1 MVGDLLHHTVEA
13 YSDNLWVYTK
23 EDSFELHMQHCSAL
37 LERLEACKMS
47 LKPPKCFIG
56 MKTLNIVGYI
66 ISQEGMRVNPTRLQ
80 LIQDFQMPTSKTAV
94 RRLLG
99 LANQF
104 GIHVNKYAHIVAP
117 LAALTKKIWPAT
129 WSSTQVPE
137 GAWVAFKRLKEV
149 LQSPPIL
156 GIPNST
162 DKYTLQTDAS
172 DVAIAG
178 CLTQMQQQQV
188 KLIACIRRVLQPA
201 ERK

>member
-1 MVGDLLHHTVEA
+1 
-13 YSDNLWVYTK
+13 
-23 EDSFELHMQHCSAL
+23 
-37 LERLEACKMS
+37 
-47 LKPPKCFIG
+47 
-56 MKTLNIVGYI
+56 
-66 ISQEGMRVNPTRLQ
+66 
-80 LIQDFQMPTSKTAV
+80 MPTSKTAV

-117 LAALTKKIWPAT
+117 LAALTKKDWPAT

-188 KLIACIRRVLQPA
+188 KLIACISRVLQPA
-201 ERK
+201 ERKWPVHEREALAIIWHLKNSNLTCTLLGS